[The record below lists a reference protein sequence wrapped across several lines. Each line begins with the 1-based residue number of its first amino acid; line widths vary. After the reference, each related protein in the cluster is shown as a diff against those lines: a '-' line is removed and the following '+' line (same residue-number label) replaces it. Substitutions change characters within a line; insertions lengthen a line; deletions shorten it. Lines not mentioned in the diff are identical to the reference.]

1 MEHVD
6 ECGLLGTKEG

>member
-6 ECGLLGTKEG
+6 ENETS